1 MTTPQEKPQIPENE
15 IRVGI
20 KTNVFHTIERIEE
33 VFKTCDHIVISG
45 LNDGI
50 SKVLLITEITKLKF
64 EGLHQYNLI
73 ETITTEMKD
82 EGKDQKDE
90 EEHKRYMTRF
100 KVELYKAKPSTEP
113 KGFYQAPYSHEE
125 FTKLAELKAQEGH
138 DDKKGGDRPRG
149 GFRGGRGGFRG
160 GRGGRGQR
168 GGRGGHD
175 NRRGGERGRGGDHR
189 RGGDRGAPRGR
200 GNNRGGERNER
211 RNERGTERG
220 TARGT
225 DRGTERGRAKRG
237 VVGL

>member
-20 KTNVFHTIERIEE
+20 KTNVFNTIERIEQ
-33 VFKTCDHIVISG
+33 VFKTFDHIVISG

-73 ETITTEMKD
+73 ETIITEMKD

-125 FTKLAELKAQEGH
+125 FTKLAELKAQENH
-138 DDKKGGDRPRG
+138 DDNRKGGDRPRG
-149 GFRGGRGGFRG
+149 GFRGRGRGGFRG
-160 GRGGRGQR
+160 
-168 GGRGGHD
+168 H
-175 NRRGGERGRGGDHR
+175 
-189 RGGDRGAPRGR
+189 
-200 GNNRGGERNER
+200 
-211 RNERGTERG
+211 
-220 TARGT
+220 
-225 DRGTERGRAKRG
+225 
-237 VVGL
+237 